1 MKTFKQLQESI
12 TKALK
17 RFGSRGIRKVEPNVV
32 TKNYETLEGP
42 HGKTSLDRSYFNP
55 DMDLKQFNRTQDLK
69 NKYKNLQTPS
79 ARGRFMQRKTLKS
92 IDDIETKFAETMP
105 GRRNIPQPLNVDPL
119 QKKLGAALRTNQTYA
134 DRRYD
139 EMSGLKPPEYGYKGD
154 PGKGNKARRRAI
166 GKLSKV
172 VPFNKKIS

>member
-1 MKTFKQLQESI
+1 MKTYKQLQESI
-12 TKALK
+12 TKALQS
-17 RFGSRGIRKVEPNVV
+17 FGSKGIRKVQPNVEIDGV
-32 TKNYETLEGP
+32 
-42 HGKTSLDRSYFNP
+42 SRFNP
-55 DMDLKQFNRTQDLK
+55 DMDLKQFNRTQGLK
-69 NKYKNLQTPS
+69 DKYQNLKTPS

-92 IDDIETKFAETMP
+92 LDDIETKFAETMP

-172 VPFNKKIS
+172 VPFNKEIS

>member
-17 RFGSRGIRKVEPNVV
+17 SFGGKGIRKVQPNVEIDGV
-32 TKNYETLEGP
+32 G
-42 HGKTSLDRSYFNP
+42 RFNP
-55 DMDLKQFNRTQDLK
+55 DMDLKQFNRTQGLK
-69 NKYKNLQTPS
+69 DKYQNLQTPS

-92 IDDIETKFAETMP
+92 LDDIETKFAETMP

-134 DRRYD
+134 DRRRD
-139 EMSGLKPPEYGYKGD
+139 EESGLKPPEYGYKGD
-154 PGKGNKARRRAI
+154 PGKGNKAKRRAI

-172 VPFNKKIS
+172 VPFNKETS

>member
-1 MKTFKQLQESI
+1 MKTYKQFQESV

-17 RFGSRGIRKVEPNVV
+17 MFGSKGIRKVQPNVEIDGV
-32 TKNYETLEGP
+32 G
-42 HGKTSLDRSYFNP
+42 RFNP
-55 DMDLKQFNRTQDLK
+55 DMDLKQFNRTQGLK
-69 NKYKNLQTPS
+69 DKYQNLQTPS

-92 IDDIETKFAETMP
+92 LDDIETKFAETMP

-172 VPFNKKIS
+172 VPFNKEIS

>member
-1 MKTFKQLQESI
+1 MKTYKQLQESI

-17 RFGSRGIRKVEPNVV
+17 MFGSKGIRKVEPNVEF
-32 TKNYETLEGP
+32 TEF
-42 HGKTSLDRSYFNP
+42 GKTTKRFNP
-55 DMDLKQFNRTQDLK
+55 DLDGKQFNRTQDLK
-69 NKYKNLQTPS
+69 DKYKNLQTPS

-92 IDDIETKFAETMP
+92 LDDIETKFAETMP

-172 VPFNKKIS
+172 VPFNKEIS

>member
-1 MKTFKQLQESI
+1 MKTYKQFQESV

-17 RFGSRGIRKVEPNVV
+17 AFGSKGIRKVQPNVEIDGV
-32 TKNYETLEGP
+32 G
-42 HGKTSLDRSYFNP
+42 RFNP
-55 DMDLKQFNRTQDLK
+55 DMDLKQFNRTQGLK
-69 NKYKNLQTPS
+69 DKYQNLQTPS

>member
-17 RFGSRGIRKVEPNVV
+17 SFGGKGIRKVQPNVEIDGV
-32 TKNYETLEGP
+32 G
-42 HGKTSLDRSYFNP
+42 RFNP
-55 DMDLKQFNRTQDLK
+55 DMDLKQFNRTQGLK
-69 NKYKNLQTPS
+69 DKYQNLQTPS

-92 IDDIETKFAETMP
+92 LDDIETKFAETMP

-134 DRRYD
+134 DRRRD
-139 EMSGLKPPEYGYKGD
+139 EESGLKPPEYGYKGD

>member
-1 MKTFKQLQESI
+1 MKTYKQFQESV

-17 RFGSRGIRKVEPNVV
+17 AFGSKGIRKVQPNVEIDGV
-32 TKNYETLEGP
+32 G
-42 HGKTSLDRSYFNP
+42 RFNP
-55 DMDLKQFNRTQDLK
+55 DMDLKQFNRTQGLK
-69 NKYKNLQTPS
+69 GKYQNLQTPS

>member
-1 MKTFKQLQESI
+1 MKTYKQFNESI
-12 TKALK
+12 VKALK
-17 RFGSRGIRKVEPNVV
+17 AFGSKGIRKAAPNVEF
-32 TKNYETLEGP
+32 TEF
-42 HGKTSLDRSYFNP
+42 GKTTKKFVP
-55 DMDLKQFNRTQDLK
+55 DIDLKQFNRTQDLK

>member
-1 MKTFKQLQESI
+1 MKTYKQFQESV

-17 RFGSRGIRKVEPNVV
+17 MFGSKGIRKVEPNVEF
-32 TKNYETLEGP
+32 TEF
-42 HGKTSLDRSYFNP
+42 GKTTKRFNP
-55 DMDLKQFNRTQDLK
+55 DLDGKQFNRTQDLK

-92 IDDIETKFAETMP
+92 LDDIETKFAETMP

-172 VPFNKKIS
+172 VPFNKEIS

>member
-1 MKTFKQLQESI
+1 MKTYKQFQESV

-17 RFGSRGIRKVEPNVV
+17 MFGSKGIRKVQPNVEIDGV
-32 TKNYETLEGP
+32 G
-42 HGKTSLDRSYFNP
+42 RFNP
-55 DMDLKQFNRTQDLK
+55 DMDLKQFNRTQGLK
-69 NKYKNLQTPS
+69 DKYQNLQTPS

-92 IDDIETKFAETMP
+92 LDDIETKFAETMP

-134 DRRYD
+134 GRRYD

-172 VPFNKKIS
+172 VPFNKEIS

>member
-1 MKTFKQLQESI
+1 MKTYKQFQESV

-17 RFGSRGIRKVEPNVV
+17 MVGSKGIRKVEPNVEIDGV
-32 TKNYETLEGP
+32 G
-42 HGKTSLDRSYFNP
+42 RFNP
-55 DMDLKQFNRTQDLK
+55 DMDLKQFNRTQGLK
-69 NKYKNLQTPS
+69 DKYQNLQTPS

-92 IDDIETKFAETMP
+92 LDDIETKFAETMP

-172 VPFNKKIS
+172 VPFNKEIS

>member
-1 MKTFKQLQESI
+1 MKTYKQLQESI

-17 RFGSRGIRKVEPNVV
+17 MFGSKGIRKVEPNVEIDGV
-32 TKNYETLEGP
+32 G
-42 HGKTSLDRSYFNP
+42 RFNP
-55 DMDLKQFNRTQDLK
+55 DMDLKQFNRTQGLK
-69 NKYKNLQTPS
+69 DKYQNLQTPS

-92 IDDIETKFAETMP
+92 LDDIETKFAETMP

-172 VPFNKKIS
+172 VPFNKEIS

>member
-1 MKTFKQLQESI
+1 MKTYKQLQESI

-17 RFGSRGIRKVEPNVV
+17 MFGSKGIRKVEPNVEF
-32 TKNYETLEGP
+32 TEF
-42 HGKTSLDRSYFNP
+42 GKTTKRFNP
-55 DMDLKQFNRTQDLK
+55 DLDGKQFNRTQDLK
-69 NKYKNLQTPS
+69 NKYKMLQTPS

-92 IDDIETKFAETMP
+92 LDDIETKFAETMP

-172 VPFNKKIS
+172 VPFNKETS

>member
-1 MKTFKQLQESI
+1 MKTYKQFQESV

-17 RFGSRGIRKVEPNVV
+17 MFGSKGIRKVEPNVEIDGV
-32 TKNYETLEGP
+32 G
-42 HGKTSLDRSYFNP
+42 RFNP
-55 DMDLKQFNRTQDLK
+55 DMDLKQFNRTQGLK
-69 NKYKNLQTPS
+69 DKYQNLQTPS

-92 IDDIETKFAETMP
+92 LDDIETKFAETMP

-172 VPFNKKIS
+172 VPFNKEIS

>member
-1 MKTFKQLQESI
+1 MKTYKQFQESV

-17 RFGSRGIRKVEPNVV
+17 MFGSKGIRKVEPNVEIDGV
-32 TKNYETLEGP
+32 G
-42 HGKTSLDRSYFNP
+42 RFNP
-55 DMDLKQFNRTQDLK
+55 DMNLKQFNRTQDLK
-69 NKYKNLQTPS
+69 SKYKNLQTPS

-92 IDDIETKFAETMP
+92 LDDIETKFAETMP

-172 VPFNKKIS
+172 VPFNKEIS

>member
-1 MKTFKQLQESI
+1 MKTYKQFQESV

-17 RFGSRGIRKVEPNVV
+17 MFGSKGIRKVEPNVEF
-32 TKNYETLEGP
+32 TEF
-42 HGKTSLDRSYFNP
+42 GKTTKRFNP
-55 DMDLKQFNRTQDLK
+55 DLDGKQFNRTQDLK

-92 IDDIETKFAETMP
+92 LDDIETKFAETMP

-172 VPFNKKIS
+172 VPFNKETS

>member
-1 MKTFKQLQESI
+1 MKTYKQFQESV

-17 RFGSRGIRKVEPNVV
+17 MFGSKGIRKVEPNVEF
-32 TKNYETLEGP
+32 TEF
-42 HGKTSLDRSYFNP
+42 GKTTKRFNP
-55 DMDLKQFNRTQDLK
+55 DLDGKQFNRTQDLK
-69 NKYKNLQTPS
+69 DKYKNLQTPS

-92 IDDIETKFAETMP
+92 LDDIETKFAETMP

-172 VPFNKKIS
+172 VPFNKEIS

>member
-1 MKTFKQLQESI
+1 MKTYKQFQESV

-17 RFGSRGIRKVEPNVV
+17 MFGSKGIRKVQPNVEIDGV
-32 TKNYETLEGP
+32 G
-42 HGKTSLDRSYFNP
+42 RFNP
-55 DMDLKQFNRTQDLK
+55 DMDLKQFNRTQGLK
-69 NKYKNLQTPS
+69 DKYQNLQTPS

-92 IDDIETKFAETMP
+92 LDDIETKFAETMP

-154 PGKGNKARRRAI
+154 PGKGNKASRRAI

-172 VPFNKKIS
+172 VPFNKEIS

>member
-17 RFGSRGIRKVEPNVV
+17 SFGGKGIRKVQPNVEIDGV
-32 TKNYETLEGP
+32 G
-42 HGKTSLDRSYFNP
+42 RFNP
-55 DMDLKQFNRTQDLK
+55 DMDLKQFNRTQGLK
-69 NKYKNLQTPS
+69 DKYQNLQTPS

-92 IDDIETKFAETMP
+92 LDDIETKFAETMP

-154 PGKGNKARRRAI
+154 PGKGNKAKRRAI

-172 VPFNKKIS
+172 VPFNKETS

>member
-1 MKTFKQLQESI
+1 MKTYKQLQESI
-12 TKALK
+12 TKALQS
-17 RFGSRGIRKVEPNVV
+17 FGSKGIRKVQPNVEIDGV
-32 TKNYETLEGP
+32 G
-42 HGKTSLDRSYFNP
+42 RFNP
-55 DMDLKQFNRTQDLK
+55 DMDLKQFNRTQGLK
-69 NKYKNLQTPS
+69 DKYQNLKTPS

-92 IDDIETKFAETMP
+92 LDDIETKFAETMP

-172 VPFNKKIS
+172 VPFNKETS

>member
-1 MKTFKQLQESI
+1 MKTYKQLQESI
-12 TKALK
+12 TRALK
-17 RFGSRGIRKVEPNVV
+17 MFGSKGIRKVEPNVEF
-32 TKNYETLEGP
+32 TEF
-42 HGKTSLDRSYFNP
+42 GKTTKKFVP
-55 DMDLKQFNRTQDLK
+55 DIDLKQFNRTQDLK

>member
-1 MKTFKQLQESI
+1 MKTYRQLQESI
-12 TKALK
+12 VKALK
-17 RFGSRGIRKVEPNVV
+17 MFGSKGIRKVQPNVEIDGV
-32 TKNYETLEGP
+32 G
-42 HGKTSLDRSYFNP
+42 RFNP
-55 DMDLKQFNRTQDLK
+55 DMDLKQFNRTQGLK
-69 NKYKNLQTPS
+69 DKYQNLQTPS

-92 IDDIETKFAETMP
+92 LDDIETKFAETMP

-172 VPFNKKIS
+172 VPFNKEIS

>member
-1 MKTFKQLQESI
+1 MKTYKQFQESV

-17 RFGSRGIRKVEPNVV
+17 AFGSKGIRKAAPNVEF
-32 TKNYETLEGP
+32 TEF
-42 HGKTSLDRSYFNP
+42 GKTTKKFVP
-55 DMDLKQFNRTQDLK
+55 DIDLKQFNRTQDLK

-92 IDDIETKFAETMP
+92 LDDIETKFAETMP

>member
-1 MKTFKQLQESI
+1 MKTYKQFQESV

-17 RFGSRGIRKVEPNVV
+17 MFGSKGIRKVEPNVEIDGV
-32 TKNYETLEGP
+32 G
-42 HGKTSLDRSYFNP
+42 RFNP
-55 DMDLKQFNRTQDLK
+55 DMNLKQFNRTQDLK
-69 NKYKNLQTPS
+69 RKYKNLQTPS

-92 IDDIETKFAETMP
+92 LDDIETKFAETMP

-172 VPFNKKIS
+172 VPFNKEIS

>member
-1 MKTFKQLQESI
+1 MKTYKQFNESLI
-12 TKALK
+12 KALK
-17 RFGSRGIRKVEPNVV
+17 AFGSKGIRKVAPNVEF
-32 TKNYETLEGP
+32 TEF
-42 HGKTSLDRSYFNP
+42 GKTTKRFNP
-55 DMDLKQFNRTQDLK
+55 DLDGKQFNRTQDLK

-92 IDDIETKFAETMP
+92 LDDIETKFAETMP

-172 VPFNKKIS
+172 VPFNKEIS

>member
-1 MKTFKQLQESI
+1 MKTYKQFQESV

-17 RFGSRGIRKVEPNVV
+17 MFGSKGIRKVEPNVEF
-32 TKNYETLEGP
+32 TEF
-42 HGKTSLDRSYFNP
+42 GKTTKRFNP
-55 DMDLKQFNRTQDLK
+55 DLDGKQFNRTQDLK

-92 IDDIETKFAETMP
+92 LDDIETKFAETMP

-139 EMSGLKPPEYGYKGD
+139 EMSGLKPSEYGYKGD

-172 VPFNKKIS
+172 VPFNKETS

>member
-1 MKTFKQLQESI
+1 MKTYKQFQESV

-17 RFGSRGIRKVEPNVV
+17 AFGSKGIRKAAPNVEF
-32 TKNYETLEGP
+32 TEF
-42 HGKTSLDRSYFNP
+42 GKTTKKFVP
-55 DMDLKQFNRTQDLK
+55 DIDLKQFNRTQDLK

>member
-1 MKTFKQLQESI
+1 MKTYKQFQESV

-17 RFGSRGIRKVEPNVV
+17 MFGSKGSRKVEPNVEIDGV
-32 TKNYETLEGP
+32 G
-42 HGKTSLDRSYFNP
+42 RFNP
-55 DMDLKQFNRTQDLK
+55 DMDLKQFNRTQGLK
-69 NKYKNLQTPS
+69 DKYQNLQTPS

-92 IDDIETKFAETMP
+92 LDDIETKFAETMP

-172 VPFNKKIS
+172 VPFNKEIS

>member
-1 MKTFKQLQESI
+1 MKTYKQFQESV

-17 RFGSRGIRKVEPNVV
+17 MFGSKGIRKVEPNVEF
-32 TKNYETLEGP
+32 TEF
-42 HGKTSLDRSYFNP
+42 GKTTKRFNP
-55 DMDLKQFNRTQDLK
+55 DLDGKQFNRTQGLK
-69 NKYKNLQTPS
+69 DKYQNLQTPS

-92 IDDIETKFAETMP
+92 LDDIETKFAETMP

-172 VPFNKKIS
+172 VPFNKEIS

>member
-1 MKTFKQLQESI
+1 MKTYKQLQESI
-12 TKALK
+12 TKALQS
-17 RFGSRGIRKVEPNVV
+17 FGSKGIRKVQPNVEIDGV
-32 TKNYETLEGP
+32 G
-42 HGKTSLDRSYFNP
+42 RFNP
-55 DMDLKQFNRTQDLK
+55 DMDLKQFNRTQGLK
-69 NKYKNLQTPS
+69 DKYQNLKTPS

-92 IDDIETKFAETMP
+92 LDDIETKFAETMP

-139 EMSGLKPPEYGYKGD
+139 EMSGLKPSEYGYKGD

-172 VPFNKKIS
+172 VPFNKETS

>member
-1 MKTFKQLQESI
+1 MKTYKQFQESV
-12 TKALK
+12 TNALK
-17 RFGSRGIRKVEPNVV
+17 MFGSKGIRKVEPNVEIDGV
-32 TKNYETLEGP
+32 G
-42 HGKTSLDRSYFNP
+42 RFNP
-55 DMDLKQFNRTQDLK
+55 DMDLKQFNRTQGLK
-69 NKYKNLQTPS
+69 DKYQNLKTPS

-92 IDDIETKFAETMP
+92 LDDIETKFAETMP

-139 EMSGLKPPEYGYKGD
+139 EMSGLKPSEYGYKGD

-172 VPFNKKIS
+172 VPFNKETS

>member
-1 MKTFKQLQESI
+1 MKTYKQFQESV

-17 RFGSRGIRKVEPNVV
+17 AFGSKGIRKAAPNVEF
-32 TKNYETLEGP
+32 TEF
-42 HGKTSLDRSYFNP
+42 GKTTKKFVP
-55 DMDLKQFNRTQDLK
+55 DIDLKQFNRTQDLK

-172 VPFNKKIS
+172 VPFNKETS

>member
-1 MKTFKQLQESI
+1 MKTYKQFQESV

-17 RFGSRGIRKVEPNVV
+17 MFGSKGIRKVEPNVQL
-32 TKNYETLEGP
+32 TEF
-42 HGKTSLDRSYFNP
+42 GKTTKRFNP
-55 DMDLKQFNRTQDLK
+55 DLDGKQFNRTQDLK
-69 NKYKNLQTPS
+69 DKYKNLQTPS

-92 IDDIETKFAETMP
+92 LDDIETKFAETMP

-172 VPFNKKIS
+172 VPFNKEIS

>member
-1 MKTFKQLQESI
+1 MKTYKQFQESV

-17 RFGSRGIRKVEPNVV
+17 MFGSKGIRKVQPNVEIDGV
-32 TKNYETLEGP
+32 G
-42 HGKTSLDRSYFNP
+42 RFNP
-55 DMDLKQFNRTQDLK
+55 DMDLKQFNRTQGLK
-69 NKYKNLQTPS
+69 DKYQNLQTPS

-92 IDDIETKFAETMP
+92 LDDIETKFAETMP

-139 EMSGLKPPEYGYKGD
+139 EMSVLKPPEYGYKGD

-172 VPFNKKIS
+172 VPFNKEIS

>member
-1 MKTFKQLQESI
+1 MKTYKQLQESI

-17 RFGSRGIRKVEPNVV
+17 MFGSKGIRKVQPNVEIDGV
-32 TKNYETLEGP
+32 G
-42 HGKTSLDRSYFNP
+42 RFNP
-55 DMDLKQFNRTQDLK
+55 DMDLKQFNRTQGLK
-69 NKYKNLQTPS
+69 DKYQNLQTPS

-92 IDDIETKFAETMP
+92 LDDIETKFAETMP

-172 VPFNKKIS
+172 VPFNKETS